1 MKKVI
6 VITLRKPYKQKYSM
20 RKASKTN
27 NIAHRILQNKINNQ
41 HQNKKKIKKKKKK
54 IAGQLYLSN

>member
-1 MKKVI
+1 
-6 VITLRKPYKQKYSM
+6 M

-41 HQNKKKIKKKKKK
+41 HQNKKKIKKKKK
-54 IAGQLYLSN
+54 N

>member
-1 MKKVI
+1 
-6 VITLRKPYKQKYSM
+6 M